1 MTQTVT
7 QDALP
12 SAGPA
17 AVPRRIL
24 PVIVLSQFA
33 ATSLW
38 FAVNAVMPDLQQA
51 WGWPAAAVGRLTSA
65 VQLGFVAGT
74 LVFALLMVADRFS
87 PSRVFLVCAVLGA
100 LVNAATLWTQGRL
113 ELLLGLRFAV
123 GFLLAGVYPVGM
135 KIAASWYRAGLGP
148 AMGVLIGALILG
160 TALPHG
166 LRALA
171 AYGAG
176 EAAGDVA
183 GEVTSEVV
191 GVPMGKAAG
200 VATTNGVSASAGAWA
215 ELAAASG
222 LAPWQ
227 AVVIGVSLLAALGGL
242 LTATL
247 VPDSPWLRRGAAR
260 ASSGAAAGG
269 LQLGALALIWQ
280 DRRLR
285 ASVFGYFGHM
295 WEIYTCF
302 MLVPLV
308 VGLRYAGV
316 AQSAWSFAIIGAG
329 CIGCAGGGLLA
340 RHWGGRGRAETAEA
354 AGQRGSARV
363 ARAQLATSAAC
374 CLAAPLMLHAPDV
387 LFLAWLLLWGVTVSG
402 DSPQF
407 SALTARNAPE
417 AAVGSVLTLVNCIG
431 FVISVL
437 SIELCTWAL
446 PQLPLEALLP
456 LLGLGPLAGLWMFR
470 PLLRA

>member
-1 MTQTVT
+1 MTQQANQDSIPQPASTVV
-7 QDALP
+7 
-12 SAGPA
+12 PA
-17 AVPRRIL
+17 RIL

-38 FAVNAVMPDLQQA
+38 FAVNAVMPDLQHA
-51 WGWPAAAVGRLTSA
+51 WAWPAEAVGRLTSA

-87 PSRVFLVCAVLGA
+87 PSRVFMVCALVGA
-100 LVNAATLWTQGRL
+100 LVNAATLWVDGNL
-113 ELLLGLRFAV
+113 SLLLVLRFAV
-123 GFLLAGVYPVGM
+123 GFLLAGIYPVGM
-135 KIAASWYRAGLGP
+135 KIAASWYREGLGG

-171 AYGAG
+171 AATQGTGG
-176 EAAGDVA
+176 E
-183 GEVTSEVV
+183 
-191 GVPMGKAAG
+191 
-200 VATTNGVSASAGAWA
+200 GAWA
-215 ELAAASG
+215 NLLAACG

-227 AVVIGVSLLAALGGL
+227 AVVLGVSLLAALGGL
-242 LTATL
+242 LTAWL
-247 VPDSPWLRRGAAR
+247 VPDSPWQQRSAQAKGAAV
-260 ASSGAAAGG
+260 AHSAGG
-269 LQLGALALIWQ
+269 LRLASLALIWQ

-302 MLVPLV
+302 VLVPLI
-308 VGLRYAGV
+308 VGLRFAGA

-329 CIGCAGGGLLA
+329 FIGCAGGGWLA
-340 RHWGGRGRAETAEA
+340 R
-354 AGQRGSARV
+354 QRGSARV
-363 ARAQLATSAAC
+363 AQVQLAVSAAC
-374 CLAAPLMLHAPDV
+374 CLVAPLMLHAPDV
-387 LFLAWLLLWGVTVSG
+387 VFLGWLLLWGVTVSG

-407 SALTARNAPE
+407 SALTARNAPQ

-437 SIELCTWAL
+437 SIELFTSAL
-446 PQLPLEALLP
+446 PHLALGLLLP
-456 LLGLGPLAGLWMFR
+456 LLGVGPLIGLWMFR